1 MGEALHPRRVEIL
14 RYLARRARGE
24 GPPPSV
30 REIGQAVG
38 LRSSQTVH
46 HHLGWLEGEGYVVRG
61 GSRESP
67 PGTGLEP
74 GWGLFWT

>member
-38 LRSSQTVH
+38 WWSS
-46 HHLGWLEGEGYVVRG
+46 
-61 GSRESP
+61 
-67 PGTGLEP
+67 
-74 GWGLFWT
+74 